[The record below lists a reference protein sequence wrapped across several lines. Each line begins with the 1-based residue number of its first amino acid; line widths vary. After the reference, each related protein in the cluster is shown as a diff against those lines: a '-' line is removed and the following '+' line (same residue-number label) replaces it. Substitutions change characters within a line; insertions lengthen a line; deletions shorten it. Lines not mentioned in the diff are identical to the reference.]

1 MKKIFFGA
9 FMLFC
14 AGFLAVAQDIP
25 VYDGKGAD
33 VAILVDIKA
42 NKGVKDNIVLVNLAN
57 PNAIIFDVYVYGK
70 KSWENFGSGKL
81 KYLND
86 REKMEATSTKDF
98 GKYQY
103 AAIVP
108 LDGKKYSYVT
118 RVENGDL
125 YFYVL
130 PENPSY
136 SAFESNAT
144 EIDVSSIQKKLK
156 DNIRLVSNTL
166 KTDNA
171 GFFIFADNGNGF
183 QLVGAAYLK
192 EKGDSCFVRGFDLDL
207 KAKKYTRYAV
217 SASDGKKYNF
227 NTKAKDSDLYIFVE
241 D

>member
-9 FMLFC
+9 FILFC
-14 AGFLAVAQDIP
+14 AEFLVVAQDIP
-25 VYDGKGAD
+25 VYEGKGAD

-57 PNAIIFDVYVYGK
+57 PDGMIFDVYVYGK
-70 KSWENFGSGKL
+70 KGWENFGSGKL
-81 KYLND
+81 KYLHD

-108 LDGKKYSYVT
+108 LDGKKYSYKT
-118 RVENGDL
+118 CVESSDL

-136 SAFESNAT
+136 SAFEASAT
-144 EIDVSSIQKKLK
+144 VIDVSLFQKKLK
-156 DNIRLVSNTL
+156 DNIRLVSNTW
-166 KTDNA
+166 KIENT

-183 QLVGAAYLK
+183 QLIGAAYLK

-207 KAKKYTRYAV
+207 KAKKYIRYAV
-217 SASDGKKYNF
+217 VAGDGKKYNCSS
-227 NTKAKDSDLYIFVE
+227 KSQDSDLYIYVE